1 MEVFLRLAL
10 VAISVGLADSLTPE
24 TVGPALYLATGR
36 KPVRRVAE
44 FTAGVLAVHFTAG
57 VILVSGPG
65 GWLFRLVP
73 RPHGQTRDAVELAAG
88 AVLLLCAAALWLL
101 RKRLTRRP
109 LPTPSGPSALAA
121 GASIAALGLPTAI
134 PYLALLAAVIA
145 SSVTLPQQIGVV
157 ALYNL
162 CFVSPL
168 LGIVIVLVVA
178 GKRAE
183 LPLAK
188 SRSWLQDQW
197 PVVIA
202 GLLLVVGGVLVLL
215 GGAGLVRS

>member
-145 SSVTLPQQIGVV
+145 SSVTLPQQIAVV

-168 LGIVIVLVVA
+168 LGIVILLVVA

-183 LPLAK
+183 QPLAK
-188 SRSWLQDQW
+188 SRRWLQDQW